1 MFSAPNS
8 HLKFAVSFGVILLIS
23 FCIYLAVPILQ
34 QDAIYIAYSVL
45 GTVCVAIPVAAF
57 LVFFHAH
64 QAYLYREPV
73 KKARI
78 SRKKE

>member
-8 HLKFAVSFGVILLIS
+8 HLKFAVSFGVIFLVL
-23 FCIYLAVPILQ
+23 FCIYEAAPIIR
-34 QDAIYIAYSVL
+34 QDAIYIAYSVI
-45 GTVCVAIPVAAF
+45 GTVVCTVPIAAGMV
-57 LVFFHAH
+57 LYHSH
-64 QAYLYREPV
+64 QAYLHREPV

>member
-8 HLKFAVSFGVILLIS
+8 HLKFAVSFGTILLIG
-23 FCIYLAVPILQ
+23 FCIYLAVPILKA
-34 QDAIYIAYSVL
+34 DAIYIAYSVL
-45 GTVCVAIPVAAF
+45 GTVFCAVPIATG
-57 LVFFHAH
+57 LMLFHAH
-64 QAYLYREPV
+64 QAYLHREPV